1 MRSERGEAEAPLRD
15 LDPRGILDVLSG
27 VVCAGAAAAG
37 AAAALGVRALLLVFR
52 GGCSPGLVD
61 VYWP

>member
-27 VVCAGAAAAG
+27 VVCAGAAAAR
-37 AAAALGVRALLLVFR
+37 AVAALGVRASLLVV
-52 GGCSPGLVD
+52 GVKSA
-61 VYWP
+61 WAS

>member
-1 MRSERGEAEAPLRD
+1 MRRVRAEIEAPLRD

-52 GGCSPGLVD
+52 GGCSPGLVH
-61 VYWP
+61 VYSP